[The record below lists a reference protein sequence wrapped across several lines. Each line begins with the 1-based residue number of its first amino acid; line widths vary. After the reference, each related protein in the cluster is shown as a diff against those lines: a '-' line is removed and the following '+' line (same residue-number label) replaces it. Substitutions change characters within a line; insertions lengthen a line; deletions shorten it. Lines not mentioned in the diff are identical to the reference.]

1 MAKTLIVDDNVE
13 LRTANERLESA
24 MSKLVA
30 SEDRFRQLAEN
41 IQDVFFVT
49 TAHIPETLYVS
60 PAYEQIWGHACS
72 SLYDN
77 PNAWTESIHPAD
89 WERVRVQTRWDAGGT
104 PANGSIEYRIIRPD
118 GAVRWI
124 LARTFQIPAEDAV
137 PERSITVA
145 TDITE
150 RRQAEARVKHLN
162 RVYAVLSGVNA
173 LIARATERDELF
185 REACRLAVDSGG
197 FRSAWCGWYDDSG
210 QLKAVASAGD
220 APALLPRLWPEL
232 DATSHGDTVFT
243 RVSRLSKPVICDDL
257 GAVLTTVLDLQ
268 DMIGRGHRAMV
279 VLPLVIAD
287 KSVGCL
293 TLVTDEPQF
302 FDDEEMR
309 LLNELAGDISF
320 GLDHIEK
327 AEKLHY
333 FAYYD
338 ALTGLANRTFFE
350 QRLAQYANTAQRSGG
365 GLALVIVDPQH
376 VESINDSLGR
386 HIGDRMLRLIGD
398 RLSAVVGDANKVGR
412 ISGEHFAAIIEGVG
426 HESEV
431 ARTVEG
437 WWKHCWDEPFVVDG
451 QELRMTATGGIALFP
466 NDGSDAEALLRSAHA
481 ALRNAK
487 ATGKQQL
494 FYTHGLSEGI
504 AAKRS
509 MATRLHQA
517 LEQEEFV
524 LHYQPKVAVQGRT
537 LTGVEALL
545 RWQSPEGVLVPPM
558 KFVPLLEET
567 GLISQVGLWV
577 LRRACADRARWIES
591 GLDAPRVAVNVSTEQ
606 LRRDD
611 FIRSTSKIL
620 GPSGSEAGIDIEITE
635 SMIMSDLADS
645 TGKLKTLR
653 DLGVG
658 VSIDDFGTGYSSLA
672 YLAKLPVME
681 LKIDRSFVAS
691 MLGDPTAL
699 TLVST
704 IISLAH
710 ALNLVV
716 VAEGV
721 ETEEQARKL
730 KQLRCDQM
738 QGFLISKPLSFG
750 DMTTFLEENRKR

>member
-1 MAKTLIVDDNVE
+1 V
-13 LRTANERLESA
+13 
-24 MSKLVA
+24 
-30 SEDRFRQLAEN
+30 
-41 IQDVFFVT
+41 
-49 TAHIPETLYVS
+49 
-60 PAYEQIWGHACS
+60 
-72 SLYDN
+72 
-77 PNAWTESIHPAD
+77 
-89 WERVRVQTRWDAGGT
+89 
-104 PANGSIEYRIIRPD
+104 
-118 GAVRWI
+118 
-124 LARTFQIPAEDAV
+124 
-137 PERSITVA
+137 TVA

-173 LIARATERDELF
+173 LIARVTHRDELF
-185 REACRLAVDSGG
+185 RESCRLAVDSGR
-197 FRSAWCGWYDDSG
+197 FRGAWCGWYDDYG
-210 QLKAVASAGD
+210 KLTTVASAGD
-220 APALLPRLWPEL
+220 APVMQPPLWNEL
-232 DATSHGDTVFT
+232 AAESHGDTLFT
-243 RVSRLSKPVICDDL
+243 RVSRLNKPVICDDL
-257 GAVLTTVLDLQ
+257 GVVVTSVLDMQ

-279 VLPLVIAD
+279 VLPLVIAG

-293 TLVTDEPQF
+293 TLVTDETAF
-302 FDDEEMR
+302 FDEEEMR

-320 GLDHIEK
+320 GLDHIGK

-338 ALTGLANRTFFE
+338 ALTGLANRTFFH
-350 QRLAQYANTAQRSGG
+350 QRLAQYASTANSNGG
-365 GLALVIVDPQH
+365 RLALVIVDPQH
-376 VESINDSLGR
+376 LESINDTLGR
-386 HIGDRMLRLIGD
+386 HIGDQMLRLMGD

-412 ISGEHFAAIIEGVG
+412 ISGEHFAAIIENVPEEGQ
-426 HESEV
+426 V
-431 ARTVEG
+431 ARTVEA
-437 WWKHCWDEPFVVDG
+437 WWKKCWDAPFLVDG
-451 QELRMTATGGIALFP
+451 QEIRMSATGGIAVFP

-487 ATGKQQL
+487 ATGKKQL
-494 FYTHGLSEGI
+494 FYTRGLSEGI

-509 MATRLHQA
+509 LETKLHQA
-517 LEQEEFV
+517 LEQQEFI
-524 LHYQPKVAVQGRT
+524 LHYQPKVDVKNRR

-545 RWQSPEGVLVPPM
+545 RWQTPEGTLVPPM
-558 KFVPLLEET
+558 QFIPLLEET

-577 LRRACADRARWIES
+577 LRQARADRLRWLGT
-591 GLDAPRVAVNVSTEQ
+591 GLDAPRIAVNVSTVQ

-620 GPSGSEAGIDIEITE
+620 GGSGSEAGIDIEITE
-635 SMIMSDLADS
+635 SMIMDDVVES

-672 YLAKLPVME
+672 YLAKLPVKE

-710 ALNLVV
+710 ALKLAV

-721 ETEEQARKL
+721 ETEEQARTLQK
-730 KQLRCDQM
+730 LRCDQM
-738 QGFLISKPLSFG
+738 QGFLISKPLSFA
-750 DMTTFLEENRKR
+750 DMTALLEQLPEQRRRR